1 VRTGWRLGLTG
12 GIGSGKSTVSAL
24 LKQHGAAIVDADA
37 ISRLL
42 TQSGGLAIASIRS
55 EFGDDFIDFT
65 GAMDRD
71 KMRELVYADT
81 TARLRLEAII
91 HPLVGQETHRQALA
105 AAQAGFK
112 VVVFDI
118 PLLVESHKWRQNLD
132 QVIAVDCTPE
142 VQIERVMARSG
153 LTEAAIRGIIAA
165 QATRQARLS
174 CADLVIC
181 NARLSLNDLTDEAC
195 QIARRFGLSS
205 PQPLA

>member
-1 VRTGWRLGLTG
+1 MRTGWRLGLTG

-37 ISRLL
+37 TSRLL
-42 TQSGGLAIASIRS
+42 TQPGGLAIAPIGS
-55 EFGDDFIDFT
+55 EFGDDFIDST
-65 GAMDRD
+65 GAMNRD
-71 KMRELVYADT
+71 KMRELVYADP

-91 HPLVGQETHRQALA
+91 HPLVGQETQRQALA
-105 AAQAGFK
+105 AARAGFK

-118 PLLVESHKWRQNLD
+118 PLLVESNQWRQNLD
-132 QVIAVDCTPE
+132 QVIVVDCTPE

-153 LTEAAIRGIIAA
+153 LTEAVIRGIIAI

-181 NARLSLNDLTDEAC
+181 NTRLSLNDLADKAC